1 MNSTLKGKEMA
12 IEDMIDV
19 RGLRV
24 PGNTPCYISVDIE
37 ATGPTP
43 GHYSM
48 YELGA
53 CVVGGSEC
61 FERNIALLP
70 RAGFSSEALRAVGMT
85 KKKLLT
91 RNDTVSPKRAM
102 REFGEWAKS
111 VAHGDEL
118 IFIANNAPFDWMFV
132 AWYFDEVHVKNP
144 FGHAALDMK
153 AYYMGLTKSS
163 WRTSSL
169 RGMAKYG
176 NIPFVSL
183 PHNALADAKIQGNI
197 FQKLI

>member
-1 MNSTLKGKEMA
+1 MA
-12 IEDMIDV
+12 IDDMVDL
-19 RGLRV
+19 RGMRV
-24 PGNTPCYISVDIE
+24 IEHTPCYISVDIE

-53 CVVGGSEC
+53 CVVGSSER
-61 FERNIALLP
+61 FERALSLLP
-70 RAGFSSEALRAVGMT
+70 DAGCNTDALRAVGMT
-85 KKKLLT
+85 KKKLLA
-91 RNDTVSPKRAM
+91 RNNTVSPKRAM
-102 REFGEWAKS
+102 REFAEWAKS
-111 VAHGDEL
+111 VAHGDEI
-118 IFIANNAPFDWMFV
+118 IFVANNAPFDWMFI
-132 AWYFDEVHVKNP
+132 AWYFNEVHVKNP

-169 RGMAKYG
+169 RNMAQHG
-176 NIPFVSL
+176 NVPFAAL
-183 PHNALADAKIQGNI
+183 PHNALADAVIQGNI